1 MHRQYF
7 RELRSHL
14 IDSGVAPKHVR
25 RLTAELSDHLD
36 DLRNDALMRDLSELD
51 AERFALKQLGN
62 QKFIAQKILERTE
75 LKTWIYRYPRVACIY
90 LPVAYALLLPVSPV
104 FAGIANPSI
113 IVRWGAALMLGGII
127 TAAMFLGMELAI
139 VLT

>member
-62 QKFIAQKILERTE
+62 QKIIAQKILERTE
-75 LKTWIYRYPRVACIY
+75 LKTWIYRYPRVACVY